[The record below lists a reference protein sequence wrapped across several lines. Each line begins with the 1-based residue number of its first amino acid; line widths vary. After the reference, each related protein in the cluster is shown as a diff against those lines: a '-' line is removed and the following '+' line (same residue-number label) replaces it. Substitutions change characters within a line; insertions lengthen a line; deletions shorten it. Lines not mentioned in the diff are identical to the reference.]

1 MGHPIELTAS
11 DGHSFQAWRA
21 DPPGKPKAGIV
32 VVQEIFGLN
41 DHMRK
46 TTEGFGYDGYLAMCP
61 ALFDRVSPG
70 IELGYTEDDIAKGR
84 EIRAKVPLPK
94 ALNDIAACAAA
105 LQRAG
110 CLKVAVVGYC
120 WGGTL
125 AWLAATRVTGLNA
138 AISYYGGGVA
148 EHAEEMPR
156 CPVLFHFGETDAS
169 IPMSDV
175 DKIGRYQPDTDL
187 FVYPAGHGFAC
198 DARASYDKASTE
210 KARERTRE
218 FLRRYAN

>member
-11 DGHSFQAWRA
+11 DGHTFQAWRA

-46 TTEGFGYDGYLAMCP
+46 MTEGFGFDGYLAICP
-61 ALFDRVSPG
+61 SLFDRVKPG
-70 IELGYTEDDIAKGR
+70 IELGYGEDDVKQGR
-84 EIRAKVPLPK
+84 EIRAKVPTHK
-94 ALNDIAACAAA
+94 ALADIAACALA

-110 CLKVAVVGYC
+110 CIKIAVVGYC
-120 WGGTL
+120 WGGLLT
-125 AWLAATRVTGLNA
+125 WLSATRITGLNA
-138 AISYYGGGVA
+138 AIAYYGGGIVQ
-148 EHAEEMPR
+148 HVEETAR
-156 CPVLFHFGETDAS
+156 CPVLFHFGEQDAH

-175 DKIGRYQPDTDL
+175 EKIGRLQPDSDL

-198 DARASYDKASTE
+198 DARGSYDKASAD

-218 FLRRYAN
+218 FLRRHAG